1 MTYPTGDKYTGC
13 WKGGLRS
20 SKVRLFL
27 YPSLPPLRPP
37 KKYNRGLTVRT
48 LLQGKM
54 MYANGDIYNGN
65 WDENLPNGQGNLL
78 CATGLSYVGQ
88 FAMGQVRT
96 FF

>member
-1 MTYPTGDKYTGC
+1 
-13 WKGGLRS
+13 
-20 SKVRLFL
+20 
-27 YPSLPPLRPP
+27 
-37 KKYNRGLTVRT
+37 
-48 LLQGKM
+48 M

-96 FF
+96 SLEELFFILILLTLPYF